1 MPNNNL
7 KMDLPRCSWVNLQNP
22 LYVKYHDCEWGKPVH
37 DDHQLF
43 EMLLLESFQAGL
55 SWETVLNKRAA
66 FKQAFAGFD
75 VSRVAKFNDEDCQ
88 RLLQNPG
95 IIRHRLKIR
104 AAVGNAQIFMAIQQ
118 EWGTFSNYLWH
129 WTQGETV
136 REIGQTSSQLSDE
149 IAKDLKKRGMKF
161 VGTTTIYAYLQAV
174 GVVNGHE
181 RSCWL
186 GSHVGHA

>member
-37 DDHQLF
+37 DDHRLF

-75 VSRVAKFNDEDCQ
+75 VGRVTKFNDEDCQ
-88 RLLQNPG
+88 RLLQNSG

>member
-37 DDHQLF
+37 DDHRLF

-75 VSRVAKFNDEDCQ
+75 VGRVAKFNDEDCQ
-88 RLLQNPG
+88 RLLQNSG

-149 IAKDLKKRGMKF
+149 IAKDLKKHGMKF

>member
-1 MPNNNL
+1 
-7 KMDLPRCSWVNLQNP
+7 MDLPRCSWVNLQNP

-37 DDHQLF
+37 DDHRLF

-55 SWETVLNKRAA
+55 SWETVLNKRSA
-66 FKQAFAGFD
+66 FKQAFAEFD
-75 VSRVAKFNDEDCQ
+75 VDRVANFNDEDCQ

-129 WTQGETV
+129 WTQEETV

-186 GSHVGHA
+186 GSHASHA

>member
-7 KMDLPRCSWVNLQNP
+7 KNDRPLCSWVNLENP

-75 VSRVAKFNDEDCQ
+75 VGRVAKFNDEDCQ
-88 RLLQNPG
+88 RLLQNSG

-129 WTQGETV
+129 WTQEETV

-186 GSHVGHA
+186 GSHASHA

>member
-7 KMDLPRCSWVNLQNP
+7 KNDRPLCSWVNLENP

-75 VSRVAKFNDEDCQ
+75 VGRVAKFNDEDCQ
-88 RLLQNPG
+88 RLLQNSG

-161 VGTTTIYAYLQAV
+161 VGTTTIYAYLQVV

-186 GSHVGHA
+186 GSHASHA

>member
-37 DDHQLF
+37 DDHRLF

-75 VSRVAKFNDEDCQ
+75 VGRVAKFNDEDCQ
-88 RLLQNPG
+88 RLLQNSG

-161 VGTTTIYAYLQAV
+161 VGTITIYAYLQVV

>member
-37 DDHQLF
+37 DDHRLF

-66 FKQAFAGFD
+66 FKQAFAEFAVD
-75 VSRVAKFNDEDCQ
+75 RVANFNDEDRQ

-95 IIRHRLKIR
+95 IIRHRLKISKGQQR
-104 AAVGNAQIFMAIQQ
+104 PGSLWLSRGNG
-118 EWGTFSNYLWH
+118 GTFSNYLWH
-129 WTQGETV
+129 WTQEKTV
-136 REIGQTSSQLSDE
+136 RQIGQTSSQPSDD
-149 IAKDLKKRGMKF
+149 IAKDLKSAGCSLWW
-161 VGTTTIYAYLQAV
+161 YNYDLCLSA
-174 GVVNGHE
+174 
-181 RSCWL
+181 
-186 GSHVGHA
+186 GSRV

>member
-1 MPNNNL
+1 
-7 KMDLPRCSWVNLQNP
+7 
-22 LYVKYHDCEWGKPVH
+22 
-37 DDHQLF
+37 
-43 EMLLLESFQAGL
+43 
-55 SWETVLNKRAA
+55 
-66 FKQAFAGFD
+66 
-75 VSRVAKFNDEDCQ
+75 
-88 RLLQNPG
+88 
-95 IIRHRLKIR
+95 
-104 AAVGNAQIFMAIQQ
+104 MAIQQ

-161 VGTTTIYAYLQAV
+161 VGTITIYAYLQAV

>member
-37 DDHQLF
+37 DDHRLF

-75 VSRVAKFNDEDCQ
+75 VDRSLA
-88 RLLQNPG
+88 LM
-95 IIRHRLKIR
+95 IR
-104 AAVGNAQIFMAIQQ
+104 
-118 EWGTFSNYLWH
+118 T
-129 WTQGETV
+129 
-136 REIGQTSSQLSDE
+136 
-149 IAKDLKKRGMKF
+149 
-161 VGTTTIYAYLQAV
+161 
-174 GVVNGHE
+174 VNGY
-181 RSCWL
+181 CKIQ
-186 GSHVGHA
+186 GSSGIV

>member
-7 KMDLPRCSWVNLQNP
+7 KNDRPLCSWVNLENP

-75 VSRVAKFNDEDCQ
+75 VGRVAKFNDEDCQ
-88 RLLQNPG
+88 RLLQNSG

-136 REIGQTSSQLSDE
+136 REIVQTSSQLSDE

-186 GSHVGHA
+186 GSHASHA

>member
-7 KMDLPRCSWVNLQNP
+7 KMDLPRCSWVNLQNS

-37 DDHQLF
+37 DDHRLF

-75 VSRVAKFNDEDCQ
+75 VGRVAKFNDVDCQ

-104 AAVGNAQIFMAIQQ
+104 ATVGNAQIFMAIQQ

-129 WTQGETV
+129 WTQEKTV
-136 REIGQTSSQLSDE
+136 RQIGQTSSRLSDE
-149 IAKDLKKRGMKF
+149 IAKDLKKRGVKF

-186 GSHVGHA
+186 GSHADPA

>member
-37 DDHQLF
+37 DDHRLF

-66 FKQAFAGFD
+66 FKQAFAEFAVD
-75 VSRVAKFNDEDCQ
+75 RVANFNDEDCQ

-104 AAVGNAQIFMAIQQ
+104 AAVSDAQVFMAIQG

-129 WTQGETV
+129 WTQEKTV
-136 REIGQTSSQLSDE
+136 RQIGQTSSQLSDD

-186 GSHVGHA
+186 GKSL

>member
-37 DDHQLF
+37 DDHRLF

-75 VSRVAKFNDEDCQ
+75 VGRVAKFNDEDCQ
-88 RLLQNPG
+88 RLLQNSG

-136 REIGQTSSQLSDE
+136 REIVQTSSQLSDE
-149 IAKDLKKRGMKF
+149 IAKDLKKHGMKF

>member
-37 DDHQLF
+37 DDHRLF

-55 SWETVLNKRAA
+55 SWETVLNKRSA
-66 FKQAFAGFD
+66 FKQAFAEFD
-75 VSRVAKFNDEDCQ
+75 VDRVASFNDKDCQ

>member
-37 DDHQLF
+37 DDHRLF

-75 VSRVAKFNDEDCQ
+75 VGRVAKFNDEDCQ
-88 RLLQNPG
+88 RLLQNSG

-149 IAKDLKKRGMKF
+149 IAKDL
-161 VGTTTIYAYLQAV
+161 
-174 GVVNGHE
+174 
-181 RSCWL
+181 
-186 GSHVGHA
+186 